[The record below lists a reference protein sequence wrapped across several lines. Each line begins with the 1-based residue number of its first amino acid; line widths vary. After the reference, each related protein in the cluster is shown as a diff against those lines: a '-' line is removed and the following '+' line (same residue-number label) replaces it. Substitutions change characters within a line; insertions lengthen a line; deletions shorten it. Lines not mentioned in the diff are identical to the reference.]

1 MIKCGVLGSG
11 GYLGSQLKE
20 FIKLSSFEK
29 YITIYEYDRNASNFK
44 KNNFSELDIL
54 LNFGSPN
61 ETLSRDVTKNKKQII
76 LEWKFHVDNIV
87 NNYNPK
93 KIIHISTV
101 TVFNN
106 NENKIN
112 ENSKIFS
119 TDPYGIL
126 HIKCLDILKI
136 ICNKKNIEIINL
148 FPSNVY
154 GTLKKGLRLRDTLIL
169 NKMILSSIEGKN
181 IELNSKCNSYRDFM
195 WIEDFMF
202 IILQILKNYRDINHS
217 KIIISTG
224 DSINIK
230 NAVNFVFNNLKMNSN
245 QSIIFGKI
253 EDDSNKIIYENFLIK
268 KIFPNWTPISIENAI
283 LKLKSIYK

>member
-1 MIKCGVLGSG
+1 
-11 GYLGSQLKE
+11 
-20 FIKLSSFEK
+20 
-29 YITIYEYDRNASNFK
+29 
-44 KNNFSELDIL
+44 
-54 LNFGSPN
+54 
-61 ETLSRDVTKNKKQII
+61 
-76 LEWKFHVDNIV
+76 
-87 NNYNPK
+87 
-93 KIIHISTV
+93 
-101 TVFNN
+101 
-106 NENKIN
+106 
-112 ENSKIFS
+112 
-119 TDPYGIL
+119 
-126 HIKCLDILKI
+126 
-136 ICNKKNIEIINL
+136 
-148 FPSNVY
+148 
-154 GTLKKGLRLRDTLIL
+154 
-169 NKMILSSIEGKN
+169 
-181 IELNSKCNSYRDFM
+181 M